1 MNLIFQFNTT
11 AIEELLKIIPKVNQ
25 KIKLVKSAKNS
36 KWMTLCV
43 CVCGGVGEMKLAE
56 KNTNIYFNMKIN

>member
-1 MNLIFQFNTT
+1 MKLIFQFNTT

-36 KWMTLCV
+36 K
-43 CVCGGVGEMKLAE
+43 
-56 KNTNIYFNMKIN
+56 